1 MSGDALEGL
10 GEEPLCEVVG
20 LDAEAGVVA
29 QEGEQLRVQRARGRH
44 RVDPLRHHPQAG
56 VAGAEEVARLARRLL
71 QGARVLDACVGE
83 ARLQVSQLAE
93 KGSVV
98 VQLLLER
105 GPATLLARARIL
117 PVRAS
122 PSRASNSSSRDAKI
136 SSSSTMLSRAA
147 RASSS
152 LISRPNR
159 SILKEEGGPP
169 VRSSSR
175 SCFSLSTSWAKIA
188 LETL

>member
-117 PVRAS
+117 PVRAPAPVARVQQQLS
-122 PSRASNSSSRDAKI
+122 GRQNLVLEHDAFPGCARLL
-136 SSSSTMLSRAA
+136 LSDLTPQPLYPQRRGRAA
-147 RASSS
+147 GEK
-152 LISRPNR
+152 LLPK
-159 SILKEEGGPP
+159 LLQPQHFLG
-169 VRSSSR
+169 
-175 SCFSLSTSWAKIA
+175 
-188 LETL
+188 